1 MYWFSRLDKKERITI
16 NKKDNIC
23 FQYAATVAL
32 NQKEIEFHPES
43 VWNIKLLINKQS
55 KDWIK
60 LPSKKKIG
68 NDFNQVIMKNLMKKF
83 AKIIFVE

>member
-1 MYWFSRLDKKERITI
+1 MYWFSRLDKKERIAI
-16 NKKDNIC
+16 NKKDDIC

-43 VWNIKLLINKQS
+43 VWNIKLLINKHS

-60 LPSKKKIG
+60 FPSKKKIG
-68 NDFNQVIMKNLMKKF
+68 NDFNKIIMKNLMKKF
-83 AKIIFVE
+83 VKIIFVE

>member
-43 VWNIKLLINKQS
+43 VWNIKLLINKHN

-60 LPSKKKIG
+60 FPSKKKIG
-68 NDFNQVIMKNLMKKF
+68 NDFNKIIMKNLMKKF
-83 AKIIFVE
+83 VKIIFVE